1 MSWSGTVSC
10 RYCGQDGHN
19 RRTCP
24 QRQEWLVR
32 QSEDGNKWAEETLE
46 RKNRKAVR
54 KCGWCKEQ
62 GHNLRTCPVKTG
74 AYKLVPELKSAVT
87 NLIQKSVVGVG
98 RGAMLR
104 SNNQYGGVDTNVV
117 LKIWASRR
125 FGGTRISEQAVEE
138 NSKNNNWLKRVLISL
153 IGNLD
158 YKCVLPSGKMCRVQ
172 APRRPAF
179 WRGEP
184 VRIGNGGVAII
195 VNSEAPIECDLD
207 VVLNAG
213 ADPTVV
219 KGWIKVVNLLLNE
232 VTFEECQ

>member
-1 MSWSGTVSC
+1 
-10 RYCGQDGHN
+10 
-19 RRTCP
+19 
-24 QRQEWLVR
+24 VR
-32 QSEDGNKWAEETLE
+32 DAAGGDKWAQATLE

-87 NLIQKSVVGVG
+87 NLIQKSVVGIG

-117 LKIWASRR
+117 LKICVSRR

-138 NSKNNNWLKRVLISL
+138 NSKNNNWLKRVLVSL

-158 YKCVLPSGKMCRVQ
+158 YKCVLPSGKMSRVQ
-172 APRRPAF
+172 APRRPVF
-179 WRGEP
+179 LRGEP
-184 VRIGNGGVAII
+184 VGYRIGNGGVAII

-213 ADPTVV
+213 ANPTVV

-232 VTFEECQ
+232 VTFEKCQ